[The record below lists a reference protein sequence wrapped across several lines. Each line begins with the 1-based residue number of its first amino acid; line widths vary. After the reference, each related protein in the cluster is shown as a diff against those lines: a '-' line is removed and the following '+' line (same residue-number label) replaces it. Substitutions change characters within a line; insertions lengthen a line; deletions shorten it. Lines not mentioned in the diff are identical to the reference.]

1 MVAASLGLPALSN
14 AAEPNAPQ
22 KRQPATTSLQPKLTL
37 VNCLAGSEHAPPEFE
52 LFR

>member
-14 AAEPNAPQ
+14 AAEQTRPQ

-37 VNCLAGSEHAPPEFE
+37 SIGLAGSEHAPPEFE